1 MEFKTDIM
9 NENVRRGRRG
19 EGGVLK
25 ALIAREMCG
34 KGGGKRGSEPA
45 GMVVRLIMITT
56 LHHHYCLDVACK
68 KRDGFRV

>member
-1 MEFKTDIM
+1 MCGE
-9 NENVRRGRRG
+9 EGGEREGRGRG

-34 KGGGKRGSEPA
+34 KGKRGSEPA